1 MLVARKVPDLRA
13 AGRCAVYVLF
23 AILVSLL
30 LYAVVLLTLR
40 LAHRSTVQS
49 RGVALGSLITVVA
62 GLVLFNLSSR
72 AVGIDLGPL
81 RAVSYSI
88 PDDYLARSAQGVL
101 ALIPYAL
108 ACLSPALVLAL
119 LGRRR

>member
-1 MLVARKVPDLRA
+1 M
-13 AGRCAVYVLF
+13 YVLF

-30 LYAVVLLTLR
+30 LYAVVLLSPR

-49 RGVALGSLITVVA
+49 RGVALGSFITIAA
-62 GLVLFNLSSR
+62 GLILFNLSSR
-72 AVGIDLGPL
+72 AVGIDLGPF

-88 PDDYLARSAQGVL
+88 PDDYLARGALGVL

-108 ACLSPALVLAL
+108 ASLSPALVLAL
-119 LGRRR
+119 VGRRR